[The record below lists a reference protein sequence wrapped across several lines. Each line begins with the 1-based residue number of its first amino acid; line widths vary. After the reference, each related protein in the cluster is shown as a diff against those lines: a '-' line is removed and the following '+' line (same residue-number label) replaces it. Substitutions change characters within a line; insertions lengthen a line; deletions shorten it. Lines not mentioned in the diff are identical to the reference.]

1 MPKPPVMGVR
11 CSLKLTET
19 TTAMRKL
26 EPAKLLATKTSPTS
40 ILKRG
45 KNGSTELVPIPPPV
59 PEPKIPKK

>member
-1 MPKPPVMGVR
+1 
-11 CSLKLTET
+11 
-19 TTAMRKL
+19 MRKL